1 MFKEEAQLGN
11 ETSIS
16 GTRCGY
22 SCDCVVEERYVGG

>member
-1 MFKEEAQLGN
+1 MFKEDEQQGD

-22 SCDCVVEERYVGG
+22 SCDCVMEQRYVGC